1 MNATAARAASPNPQ
15 VAPKAAA
22 ALIAHGARWG
32 HRMIASGAPRIDLL
46 GWLSRGHTIALV
58 RAMILTM
65 IEPYTDG
72 LQSPAVALMHSP
84 LKRLAVPVVV
94 ILTLSGMAGCFAY
107 FRIAPAPVSQSAAL
121 AAPPATEARSSTVG
135 QARATGTLTVVDR
148 LRPSNEDIVKAFR
161 QATEDRQPV
170 EAQDAALDT
179 DEPAIAGP
187 VPLPK
192 RRPPPRP

>member
-1 MNATAARAASPNPQ
+1 MAGAIAVQLGATARAKQA
-15 VAPKAAA
+15 
-22 ALIAHGARWG
+22 
-32 HRMIASGAPRIDLL
+32 IDPL

-94 ILTLSGMAGCFAY
+94 ILTLAGMAGCFAY

-121 AAPPATEARSSTVG
+121 AAPPAAEAPSTVG
-135 QARATGTLTVVDR
+135 QARATDTPTIVDR
-148 LRPSNEDIVKAFR
+148 PRPSDEDMK
-161 QATEDRQPV
+161 T
-170 EAQDAALDT
+170 
-179 DEPAIAGP
+179 
-187 VPLPK
+187 
-192 RRPPPRP
+192 